1 MSQQTQPQAQA
12 QPTQQGTQAQ
22 NQVQIDYEALGKT
35 LDGRINASA
44 ESALK
49 GILKSQYG
57 LDGSELA
64 EAVNAYKAQKAAAS
78 QEEVKK
84 QQAIID
90 ENAKLKSMI
99 QNAEIDKAIAKLSND
114 AGVDQNQAQYLVS
127 LIGRDGLIDSDGKV
141 VEKTLKERFDKVLTG
156 FPFFIGNNQQ
166 QGGAVAIIG
175 ANQSGANQ
183 STTDAQL
190 DAIFGIKR

>member
-1 MSQQTQPQAQA
+1 MPEQTQETQTQQQQT
-12 QPTQQGTQAQ
+12 
-22 NQVQIDYEALGKT
+22 VQIDYEALGKT
-35 LDGRINASA
+35 LDGRIASST

-57 LDGSELA
+57 LDGNELS
-64 EAVNAYKAQKAAAS
+64 EAVKSYKEQKAAAS
-78 QEEVKK
+78 QQEAQK

-99 QNAEIDKAIAKLSND
+99 QNAEIDKAITKLSSD
-114 AGVDQNQAQYLVS
+114 AGIDQNQAQYLVN
-127 LIGRDGLIDSDGKV
+127 LIGRDGLIDSEGKI
-141 VEKTLKERFDKVLTG
+141 VEKTLKERFDKVLTD
-156 FPFFIGNNQQ
+156 FPFFKGNNQH

-175 ANQSGANQ
+175 ANQSGVNQ

>member
-1 MSQQTQPQAQA
+1 MSEPTQNQAQQTQQGAQA
-12 QPTQQGTQAQ
+12 QP
-22 NQVQIDYEALGKT
+22 QIDYEALAKT

-57 LDGSELA
+57 LDGNELA

-78 QEEVKK
+78 QQKA
-84 QQAIID
+84 QQHQAIID

-127 LIGRDGLIDSDGKV
+127 LISRDGLIDSEGKV
-141 VEKTLKERFDKVLTG
+141 VEKTLKERFDKVLTD
-156 FPFFIGNNQQ
+156 FPFFKGNNQQ
-166 QGGAVAIIG
+166 QGGAVAIVG
-175 ANQSGANQ
+175 ANQAGTNQ
-183 STTDAQL
+183 SMVDAQL

>member
-1 MSQQTQPQAQA
+1 MSQQTQEQQ
-12 QPTQQGTQAQ
+12 TQQGTQAQ
-22 NQVQIDYEALGKT
+22 PQIDYEALAKT

-64 EAVNAYKAQKAAAS
+64 EAVKAYKEQKAAAS
-78 QEEVKK
+78 QAEA
-84 QQAIID
+84 QQHQAIID

-99 QNAEIDKAIAKLSND
+99 QNAEIDKAIAKLSSD

-141 VEKTLKERFDKVLTG
+141 VEKTLKERFDKVLTD
-156 FPFFIGNNQQ
+156 FPFFKGNNQQ